1 MILTGKNIMLNLV
14 SANKKVGLAVATAVL
29 ALMSLDS
36 SAQIYKWRDQ
46 RGVTQYSDKPPATS
60 VVAGFVQATRNEVV
74 NALQKK
80 DVCTL
85 DTPAKKSLPTQQ
97 LAANFFGFGP
107 TSNVLNNQASNN
119 GLSGLSGMGKLAI
132 GALSKPKPVVA
143 QYSPFSNA
151 ASSVYR
157 AGRNNVTVFG
167 APNNPFQN
175 KLAASAGPKSVP
187 SGGTLVAANTPVAVP
202 KPTPTVNLTPPSNAP
217 VITPKPTQT
226 ANPNPATVVANA
238 TPPSPKVLPADA
250 PKPSTNIVQ
259 VDQMPAVNI
268 SKTPFGDAGYADVRI
283 KNGQHDGVH
292 LGDLGAFR
300 IGCTLSHMGNN
311 DPIVYPNQKGAAHHH
326 TFFGNTLTD
335 FSSTTE
341 SILGSGNTTCDGGIA
356 NRTAYWIPSLIDTS
370 SDAPLKPSRIIVY
383 YKEGFNN
390 GKIVVPPKGL
400 RMIVGNS
407 KAKNETDAKGT
418 FVCAQMPNE
427 VWQTA
432 SKSIPVCGKNS
443 FVRFKISFPNC
454 WDGINLDSPDHI
466 SHMAYSAN
474 DFQRADGSWYKTP
487 NNCPSSH
494 PVAVPVVT
502 INADYYAT
510 TDAGTANWRLASDNY
525 TKQSPGGYSFHA
537 DWMNGWDETILQK
550 VVTNCLNKHIDCG
563 VNYLGEG
570 HTFY

>member
-1 MILTGKNIMLNLV
+1 MLNLV
-14 SANKKVGLAVATAVL
+14 STNKKLGLAVATAVL

-60 VVAGFVQATRNEVV
+60 VVSGLVQATRNEVV

-85 DTPAKKSLPTQQ
+85 DTPAKKSQPTQK

-107 TSNVLNNQASNN
+107 SNNLLNNQASNN
-119 GLSGLSGMGKLAI
+119 GLNGLSGIGKIA
-132 GALSKPKPVVA
+132 GALSKPKPATA

-151 ASSVYR
+151 PTTAYR

-175 KLAASAGPKSVP
+175 KLAALAGTKSLP
-187 SGGTLVAANTPVAVP
+187 SGGTLVA
-202 KPTPTVNLTPPSNAP
+202 SNAS
-217 VITPKPTQT
+217 VGAQKPAPAGSPAPTTTSNVPAGTAPSATDPTT
-226 ANPNPATVVANA
+226 ANVVPA
-238 TPPSPKVLPADA
+238 SPKTLPAETS
-250 PKPSTNIVQ
+250 KPSSNIVQ
-259 VDQMPAVNI
+259 VDQMPAVDI
-268 SKTPFGDAGYADVRI
+268 SKTPLGDVGYSDVRI
-283 KNGQHDGVH
+283 KDGKHDGWH
-292 LGDLGAFR
+292 LDHLGAFR
-300 IGCTLSHMGNN
+300 IGCTFSHMSNN

-335 FSSTTE
+335 FSSTTA
-341 SILGSGNTTCDGGIA
+341 SILSTGNTTCDGGIA

-370 SDAPLKPSRIIVY
+370 SNSPLKPWRIIVY

-400 RMIVGNS
+400 RMIVGNA
-407 KAKNETDAKGT
+407 KAKNETDSKGA
-418 FVCAQMPNE
+418 FACAQMPNE

-432 SKSIPVCGKNS
+432 SKSIPACGKNS

-454 WDGINLDSPDHI
+454 WDGVNLDSPDHI

-487 NNCPSSH
+487 NNCPISH

-502 INADYYAT
+502 INADYFAT

-537 DWMNGWDETILQK
+537 DWMNGWDETVLQK
-550 VVTNCLNKHIDCG
+550 VVDNCLNKSIDCG

-570 HTFY
+570 HAFY